1 MSKSE
6 WGKGY
11 PEISIIIPCFNIRE
25 ELALNLA
32 SFAIQDY
39 PPSRFELVVINDG
52 STDGTD
58 KFLKNSGLQLNIKGI
73 NLERRADRTI
83 ARNSGL
89 EQAEGEIII
98 FCDGDTICY
107 PQFLEKH
114 AELHNQYTDAVVSG
128 MSTAHAIFTMAR
140 PDYDRNTN
148 RKYRDFLDRHTTL
161 RQRVPKRLKGK
172 KPLFSVSEVLDKSI
186 YQYVFS
192 DTYSKNLKRVIRE
205 YGLGLEKCPVPW
217 IFFITRNCSVRKA
230 SLGRMKFDQELSR
243 WGMDDWQLGY
253 RLYRKGFK
261 FMCTKPTNIHQV
273 HPRNLKARRQ
283 NRIINYAIFSRQY
296 PEVDVYLSG
305 IKKKGWDY
313 LRLCKVVEEFLAAKA
328 SRDWNLQLYARYF
341 ARLAKEQRDL
351 IIGKYKGYSMSDWEH
366 QRYQWGRVKYSQLV
380 KVDKQLNANNKYPY
394 LIRTFR
400 EFARIKR
407 VKK

>member
-1 MSKSE
+1 MDNSE
-6 WGKGY
+6 REKNY
-11 PEISIIIPCFNIRE
+11 PEISVIIPCFNIRE

-39 PPSRFELVVINDG
+39 PPSRFELIVINDG
-52 STDGTD
+52 STDGTEE
-58 KFLKNSGLQLNIKGI
+58 FLKNSGLELNIKGI
-73 NLERRADRTI
+73 NLKRKEDRTI

-107 PQFLEKH
+107 PRFLESH
-114 AELHNQYTDAVVSG
+114 AELHNRYTNAVVSG
-128 MSTAHAIFTMAR
+128 MSAAHSIFTMAR

-148 RKYRDFLDRHTTL
+148 INFRRFLNRYDAL
-161 RQRVPKRLKGK
+161 RQRLPKKLKGK

-186 YQYVFS
+186 YKYVFS
-192 DTYSKNLKRVIRE
+192 DIYSKNLQKVIRK
-205 YGLGLEKCPVPW
+205 YGLGLERCPVPW

-230 SLGRMKFDQELSR
+230 ALGRMKFDQELSR

-253 RLYRKGFK
+253 RLYRKGLK
-261 FMCTKPTNIHQV
+261 FMCNKPTNIHQV
-273 HPRNLKARRQ
+273 HPRNLKERRQ
-283 NRIINYAIFSRQY
+283 NRTTNYAIFSRQY
-296 PEVDVYLSG
+296 PEIDVYLSG

-313 LRLCKVVEEFLAAKA
+313 LRLCKVVEEFLAIKA
-328 SRDWNLQLYARYF
+328 SGDSNLLLYARYF

-351 IIGKYKGYSMSDWEH
+351 IIGKYKGYSRPNWEH
-366 QRYQWGRVKYSQLV
+366 RRYQWGRTKYSRLV
-380 KVDKQLNANNKYPY
+380 KVDKKLTANKKYPH
-394 LIRTFR
+394 LTRTFR

-407 VKK
+407 V